1 MTVMILIMLSILIQM
16 MVMILMRSLM
26 SHFSPPLR
34 CPDLQPT
41 VSAGSGCGCL
51 RRAALLHQLSPLGS
65 TAFHTG
71 KKHLR

>member
-71 KKHLR
+71 KEHLR